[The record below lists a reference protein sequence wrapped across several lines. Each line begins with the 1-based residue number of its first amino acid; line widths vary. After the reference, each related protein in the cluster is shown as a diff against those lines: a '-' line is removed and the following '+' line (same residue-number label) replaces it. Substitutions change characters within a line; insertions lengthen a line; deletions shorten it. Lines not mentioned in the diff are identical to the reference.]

1 MKNVSQNSSVQAAA
15 KGLKT
20 GLGSKKPKK
29 TKKGKGNKDTEPTE
43 PAKK

>member
-1 MKNVSQNSSVQAAA
+1 MFVTTHSSLQAAA

-29 TKKGKGNKDTEPTE
+29 AKKGKGDKATEPAE